1 MSVTDQS
8 PHRARHDEHDYFFC
22 SAGCRTKFTAD
33 PSRYLVTQRERDAP
47 VPVSSSIYTCPMH
60 PQIRQP
66 GPGSCPICG
75 MALEPELPT
84 AIEDHS
90 ELDAVKRKFGFATA
104 LSVPVVAMA
113 MLPHVLDLHLS
124 DGLSRMLRYLELLLT
139 LPVVLWSGLD
149 YYRRGWRGVLNRSP
163 NMYTLIGLGVLVAYV
178 FSLFATLAPEQFP
191 PEMRDSHGMVGVYFE
206 VAAVIIAL
214 VLLGEWLELA
224 ARGRTSLA
232 IRQLL
237 GLAPKTARRIR
248 AGIEE
253 DVALD
258 QLVIGDRVR
267 VRPGEKVPV
276 DGRIEEGRS
285 AFDESMLT
293 GEPLPVDKGPGDRVV
308 GATLNQTGAVVIIAE
323 RVGADSLLSQIVA
336 LVAQAQRS
344 RAPLQRLADHVSAWF
359 VPAVIGIAL
368 ITFAVWWLVG
378 PEPRLAYAM
387 VNAVA
392 VLIIACP
399 CALGLATPISIMVAS
414 GRGAQ
419 LGVLFR
425 DAQAIEHLREID
437 TLVVDKTG
445 TLTIGKPTLHEV
457 LTTTPWTERE
467 ILAIAAALEKSSEH
481 PLARA
486 IVEGAAARSVAPADV
501 RDFQSVTG
509 RGVTGVQAARRVALG
524 NAALMQEA
532 GASTQALQSQ
542 VDTLRASG
550 RTVMFLAIDG
560 ALAGAIAV
568 GDAIKDSTPA
578 ALLALREDGLRIVML
593 TGDARGTA
601 EAVART
607 LQIDEV
613 IAEVQPADK
622 ANIVARLQ
630 SAGHRVAMAGDGIN
644 DAPALARAHVGIAM
658 GTGTDIAMESAQV
671 TLIKG
676 DLNGIVRARQ
686 LSRATVKNIWQ
697 NLGFAFGYNALG
709 IPIAAGVLYP
719 ATGLLLSPMLAALA
733 MSLSS
738 VSVISNA
745 LRLRTRKL

>member
-1 MSVTDQS
+1 MQVTDQS
-8 PHRARHDEHDYFFC
+8 LHRARHGEYDYFFC
-22 SAGCRTKFTAD
+22 SARCQTKFVAE
-33 PSRYLVTQRERDAP
+33 PAKYLAGPGEPGPP
-47 VPVSSSIYTCPMH
+47 VEAATIYTCPMH
-60 PQIRQP
+60 PQIRQA

-75 MALEPELPT
+75 MALEPEVP
-84 AIEDHS
+84 AAAEDPS
-90 ELDAVKRKFGFATA
+90 ELNAVKRKFWFATS
-104 LSVPVVAMA
+104 LSAPVVAMA
-113 MLPHVLDLHLS
+113 MLPHLLDLHLS
-124 DGLSRMLRYLELLLT
+124 DGTSRMLRYLELVLT
-139 LPVVLWSGLD
+139 LPVVVWAGLD
-149 YYRRGWRGVLNRSP
+149 YYRRGWLGVLNRTP
-163 NMYTLIGLGVLVAYV
+163 NMYTLIGLGVLVAYLY
-178 FSLFATLAPEQFP
+178 SLFATFAPLRFP

-206 VAAVIIAL
+206 VAAVIITL

-224 ARGRTSLA
+224 ARGRTSMA

-258 QLVIGDRVR
+258 QIVIGDRVR

-285 AFDESMLT
+285 TFDESMLT
-293 GEPLPVDKGPGDRVV
+293 GEPLPVDKGPGDRAV
-308 GATLNQTGAVVIIAE
+308 GATLNQTGAVVIVTE
-323 RVGADSLLSQIVA
+323 RVGAESLLSQIVA

-344 RAPLQRLADHVSAWF
+344 RAPLQRLADHVSSWF

-368 ITFAVWWLVG
+368 ITFAAWWLVG

-419 LGVLFR
+419 LAVMFR

-445 TLTIGKPTLHEV
+445 TLTKGKPTLHEV
-457 LTTTPWTERE
+457 LTAASWSENE
-467 ILAIAAALEKSSEH
+467 VLAIAAALEKSSEH

-486 IVEGAAARSVAPADV
+486 IVDGATARGVAPADV
-501 RDFQSVTG
+501 SDFQSITG
-509 RGVTGVQAARRVALG
+509 RGVTGVQSGRRVALG
-524 NAALMQEA
+524 NSAQMQDA
-532 GASTQALQSQ
+532 GASTQGLLSQ
-542 VDTLRASG
+542 VDALRATG

-560 ALAGAIAV
+560 VLAGAIAV
-568 GDAIKDSTPA
+568 GDAIKDTTPD
-578 ALLALREDGLRIVML
+578 ALRALREDGLRIVML

-607 LQIDEV
+607 LLIDEV

-622 ANIVARLQ
+622 ASIVARLQ
-630 SAGHRVAMAGDGIN
+630 SEGHKVAMAGDGIN

-686 LSRATVKNIWQ
+686 LSRATVANIWQ

-745 LRLRTRKL
+745 LRLRTRTL